1 MAQMLSTY
9 QTHLKKE
16 QFWQFMVT
24 TIKRC
29 NHPNNL

>member
-1 MAQMLSTY
+1 MAQMVSTY

-16 QFWQFMVT
+16 QVWQSVAT

-29 NHPNNL
+29 NYQNN